1 MSFHCICLQYK
12 LLHQLLLLIRIQGV
26 SKVGSLIRFEG
37 KKKKKFLYVYTHY
50 IKEHNFPLALK
61 Q

>member
-37 KKKKKFLYVYTHY
+37 KKKNKYFYMCIH
-50 IKEHNFPLALK
+50 II
-61 Q
+61 